1 MTDAGQ
7 TNSQLKIK
15 WVNHASFVAEFED
28 VKLICDPWLEGTAFN
43 DGWALLSPTRFDY
56 EDFKDITHI
65 WFSHEHPDHFA
76 PNILKTIPAEYRK
89 KITVLYHETIDKK
102 VIKFCRGLGFKE
114 TIELYPD
121 TYLKLGK
128 NLSVLCE
135 KIGNDAD
142 SWLYVRTPDFNI
154 LNLNDCYF
162 KQEKHPSLI
171 KHKIGNVDLLL
182 CQFSYANWCGN
193 KDATQERR
201 EAAREKIDE
210 MLMQIRIFQPRFIV
224 PFASFVWFCNQ
235 DNHFMNDEVNR
246 IQDVYDQL
254 KTIRRIEPLV
264 LYPGFE
270 WDVSQKYGRSG
281 EAIDLYRKDYEH
293 VVDST
298 KLLASSS
305 LSLGDLKAAASDY
318 RERSLARNDKAKML
332 SLPPFSCYLTDL
344 GTSVEFSF
352 AKGLVEADCS
362 PERVDVSL
370 GSQVLHYCFR
380 FDWGF
385 GTLEVSGRFE
395 KPLKGNY
402 NNVAQYLWVS
412 ELMNIGKG
420 VPGRY
425 RRGLTKFKQAIGLA

>member
-1 MTDAGQ
+1 MTGARQ
-7 TNSQLKIK
+7 ANSQMKIK
-15 WVNHASFVAEFED
+15 WVNHASFVVEFED

-43 DGWALLSPTRFDY
+43 DGWALLSTTKFDY
-56 EDFKDITHI
+56 EEFKDITHI

-76 PNILKTIPAEYRK
+76 PSVLKKIPADYRK
-89 KITVLYHETIDKK
+89 KITVLYHQTLDKK
-102 VIKFCRGLGFKE
+102 VIKFCGSLGFKE
-114 TIELYPD
+114 TIELFPA
-121 TYLKLGK
+121 TYVTLGK

-135 KIGNDAD
+135 KIRNDSD
-142 SWLYVRTPDFNI
+142 SWLYIQTPDFKI

-162 KQEKHPSLI
+162 NEEKHPARI
-171 KHKIGNVDLLL
+171 KQKIGDVDLLF

-193 KDATQERR
+193 KDAIQERR

-210 MLMQIRIFQPRFIV
+210 MLMQIRIFQPRFVV
-224 PFASFVWFCNQ
+224 PFASFVWFCNR
-235 DNHFMNDEVNR
+235 DNHYMNDQVNR
-246 IQDVYDQL
+246 IHNVYDQL

-264 LYPGFE
+264 FYPGFE
-270 WDVSQKYGRSG
+270 WDASQKYRKSG
-281 EAIDLYRKDYEH
+281 EAIDLYRKDYER
-293 VVDST
+293 VVASP

-305 LSLGDLKAAASDY
+305 VSLDDLKTAADDY

-332 SLPPFSCYLTDL
+332 ALPPFSCYLTDL
-344 GTSVEFSF
+344 GRSLEFSF
-352 AKGLVEADCS
+352 KRGLVESDCS
-362 PERVDVSL
+362 PERADVSF

-395 KPLKGNY
+395 KPPKGNY

-425 RRGLTKFKQAIGLA
+425 RRGLTRFKQAIGLA